1 MDPIGKPIEHNKII
15 IFGNHDD
22 IKPATAKTD
31 STSPSPEKMSSDTV
45 AGRLDSDAIAKLME
59 DMKGLTWDIQPGT
72 SGPGNHGTGLN
83 PLSIYPAPGGGLF
96 TSCLMSGMEPY
107 GVDRPLFSKPA
118 EAPMDLSAPPA
129 FLADSVAAEKTPA
142 SAPEKNGQGSVPA
155 DSAYGR
161 NLRETGKRE
170 VCSSIPSIF
179 GKLAEK
185 EITRK
190 ECMSLLEE
198 LSAKVD
204 LSGDSASSML
214 FRRFLGDIAYGVPS
228 QSVKNAEKPAAEDGE
243 TAGNLCGLA
252 ALNPSLYVKYFG
264 GLDGRW
270 CGPLSLAKGDDI
282 AKYLVDVRNRTASG
296 PIDHETLRSVAH
308 LAKEAKDKSS
318 AEDITNRDSSIS
330 FKDIA
335 RGSVYLINEWWKS
348 GRIEIM
354 QDGRPLKPDE
364 ADLGKALTAENAAVK
379 GTTIDLG
386 RSAPVKASAEVSALT
401 AGFRAIGTSFVNDSS
416 DKALAECRKAAETS
430 PDLASEALDAYLDES
445 RSASKSSWSIISNG
459 MGSLMERCVSQP
471 WLKELVTGRMDRI
484 KGFTAEAEAKNILA
498 EDNAKSLVG
507 LYGGIAKGI
516 PEAVDGSFM
525 AESVVPLLLCRYKDS
540 MGNSRDDA
548 VKLVKSIWKNDP
560 GMVKPTIDAILN
572 DRESLSIDG
581 SVWDMIRMGARKY
594 GWQPGREQ
602 LEQIAGR
609 LSCFAPASR
618 SSLFDI
624 SSKERDFAGAVGV
637 LRVLKDRN
645 PEILKGLTM
654 PDTDGNIV
662 PLEQGIADRVISD
675 PKAGNSLERVMIKD
689 GDTDRFNFMNSFY
702 PLISSDREARD
713 FLART
718 VSGEYGKDGSL
729 DGMTR
734 RGRAA
739 LAVLAHTGPEKWH
752 APEAQAVL
760 SNELLKRQS
769 SMELDRIVGYGRDD
783 EKSKI
788 LAGISGGKLS
798 VGEAFTEAQKV
809 ISLGFASLRPDVAL
823 EPWLGKMRDAMK
835 TAAAD
840 PGFAAYRD
848 SMLSEIESKCSG
860 GCAVGNLPVEDI
872 KKLYLLLV
880 LAGGDD
886 ALLGRLDRIM
896 APVMQSDRSRTFT
909 RTANDV
915 ESRAC
920 LSQYTRLL
928 IEKNIEL
935 MKSGGLPPYER
946 PALDS
951 ENFRNKLGFET
962 TIERAFDDRSRDALL
977 EGAARDY
984 SSPEMERFMS
994 YFNDDGEKRW
1004 AFTVIARTAGKGE
1017 EIPSEAGRLLSILEG
1032 MPDRESP
1039 AVQGWSSTYDE
1050 DGETVTTPLVSPEKK
1065 MKKDLGKALSAYVE
1079 QRVDDIWKGFE
1090 NAGMTRSERA
1100 SLMKRSQ
1107 GCHTSMSNGSPSGEI
1122 TQRAYSCFCR
1132 NLSSADP
1139 ATGIT
1144 DLPASFRSPQTAYKV
1159 YMTLAP
1165 GAERDEEIGPE
1176 WQRFK
1181 AILEAMGG
1189 DENLGRAIEA
1199 YGFAKKMEGEGYEWG
1214 KVVEHI
1220 YMHSSLGQDYREAP
1234 IREQSEITT
1243 SGTVEEFEDELFIDG
1258 LRLSKN
1264 V

>member
-1 MDPIGKPIEHNKII
+1 MDPIGKPIDHTKI
-15 IFGNHDD
+15 FVFSNHDD
-22 IKPATAKTD
+22 IKPATTKTD
-31 STSPSPEKMSSDTV
+31 STSPSPEKTASDIV

-59 DMKGLTWDIQPGT
+59 NMKSLNWDLQPDI
-72 SGPGNHGTGLN
+72 SSMGNHGAGIN

-96 TSCLMSGMEPY
+96 TSCLMSDMDPY
-107 GVDRPLFSKPA
+107 GVDRPLFSRPA

-129 FLADSVAAEKTPA
+129 FLADNVAAEKTPA
-142 SAPEKNGQGSVPA
+142 SASEKNGQRSMPA

-161 NLRETGKRE
+161 NLRETAKRE
-170 VCSSIPSIF
+170 VCASIPSLY

-185 EITRK
+185 EITKK
-190 ECMSLLEE
+190 EFMSLIEE
-198 LSAKVD
+198 LSGKVD
-204 LSGDSASSML
+204 LSGDPASLIL
-214 FRRFLGDIAYGVPS
+214 FRRFIGDIAYGVPS
-228 QSVKNAEKPAAEDGE
+228 QSGKNAEKPAAEDGE

-264 GLDGRW
+264 GLDGKW

-282 AKYLVDVRNRTASG
+282 AKYLVDVRNLTASG
-296 PIDHETLRSVAH
+296 PVDHETLRSVAH
-308 LAKEAKDKSS
+308 LANEAKDKSS

-335 RGSVYLINEWWKS
+335 RGSAYLINEWWKS
-348 GRIEIM
+348 GKIEIR

-364 ADLGKALTAENAAVK
+364 VDLGKAITAENAAVK

-386 RSAPVKASAEVSALT
+386 RSAQVSASAEVSTLKAS
-401 AGFRAIGTSFVNDSS
+401 FRNMSNSILQDPA

-459 MGSLMERCVSQP
+459 MGSLMERCAKEP
-471 WLKELVTGRMDRI
+471 WLKELVMGRMDRI
-484 KGFTAEAEAKNILA
+484 KGFTAEAKAKNILA
-498 EDNAKSLVG
+498 EDNAKSLIG
-507 LYGGIAKGI
+507 LYSGIAKGI

-525 AESVVPLLLCRYKDS
+525 AESVAPLLLCRYKDS
-540 MGNSRDDA
+540 IGNSRDDA

-572 DRESLSIDG
+572 DRDSQSLDG
-581 SVWDMIRMGARKY
+581 SVWDLIRMGARKY
-594 GWQPGREQ
+594 GYQPGKEQ

-618 SSLFDI
+618 ASLFDI
-624 SSKERDFAGAVGV
+624 SSRESDFAGAVGV

-645 PEILKGLTM
+645 PEMLKGLTM
-654 PDTDGNIV
+654 PGTDGNIV

-675 PKAGNSLERVMIKD
+675 TKAGNSLARMMIKD
-689 GDTDRFNFMNSFY
+689 GDNDRFNFMCSFY
-702 PLISSDREARD
+702 PLLSNDRGARD
-713 FLART
+713 FLAET
-718 VSGEYGKDGSL
+718 VKSEYGKTGSL
-729 DGMTR
+729 DGMSD

-739 LAVLAHTGPEKWH
+739 LTVLSHLGPEKWR
-752 APEAQAVL
+752 APEVQAVL
-760 SNELLKRQS
+760 SNELLKRQNC
-769 SMELDRIVGYGRDD
+769 MEHDRIVGYGRD
-783 EKSKI
+783 EEARKI

-798 VGEAFTEAQKV
+798 AAEAFTEAQKV
-809 ISLGFASLRPDVAL
+809 VSLGFASLRPDMAL
-823 EPWLGKMRDAMK
+823 EPWLGKTREAMK

-886 ALLGRLDRIM
+886 ALLGRVGRIM
-896 APVMQSDRSRTFT
+896 APVMQSDRSLTFT
-909 RTANDV
+909 RTANDA

-920 LSQYTRLL
+920 LSQYKRLL

-935 MKSGGLPPYER
+935 LRNGGLPPFER
-946 PALDS
+946 PALDV
-951 ENFRNKLGFET
+951 ENDRNKLGFET
-962 TIERAFDDRSRDALL
+962 TFERAFDDRTRDALL

-994 YFNDDGEKRW
+994 YFNDDDEKRW
-1004 AFTVIARTAGKGE
+1004 AFTVLARTTGKGE
-1017 EIPSEAGRLLSILEG
+1017 EIPTEAGRLLSILES
-1032 MPDRESP
+1032 MPDKESP
-1039 AVQGWSSTYDE
+1039 ASQGWSSSYDE

-1065 MKKDLGKALSAYVE
+1065 MKKELSKALSAYVE
-1079 QRVDDIWKGFE
+1079 QRVGDIWKDFE
-1090 NAGMTRSERA
+1090 NDGMTRSERA
-1100 SLMKRSQ
+1100 SLIKRSQ
-1107 GCHTSMSNGSPSGEI
+1107 GCHTSLHNGSTSSEI
-1122 TQRAYSCFCR
+1122 TQHAYSSFCK

-1144 DLPASFRSPQTAYKV
+1144 DLPASFRNPQTAYKV

-1189 DENLGRAIEA
+1189 DENLGRVIEA
-1199 YGFAKKMEGEGYEWG
+1199 YGFAKKMESEGHEWG
-1214 KVVEHI
+1214 KIVEHI
-1220 YMHSSLGQDYREAP
+1220 YLHSSLGQDYRETS

-1243 SGTVEEFEDELFIDG
+1243 SGTVEEYEDELFIDG